1 MRRALAAAIVCMA
14 LGGLAR
20 AADVHVNVN
29 IGVPPPPQIVMPAP
43 PQLEVVP
50 GSPVY
55 VAPAVPY
62 NFFYY
67 DGIYYVSHEGHWF
80 SSPSAHG
87 PWVFVQHAP
96 RPVLA
101 VPARYYRVPPGHMK
115 HHGPP
120 PWAGHGRGHEDE
132 HGHGHDHGH
141 GHGHH
146 DD

>member
-1 MRRALAAAIVCMA
+1 MRRALAAAILCVA

-20 AADVHVNVN
+20 AADVHIGVN
-29 IGVPPPPQIVMPAP
+29 IGVPPPPQIVVPAP
-43 PQLEVVP
+43 PQLVVVP

-55 VAPAVPY
+55 VAPSVPY

-80 SSPSAHG
+80 SSPSTGG
-87 PWVFVQHAP
+87 PWVFVRRVP

-101 VPARYYRVPPGHMK
+101 VPTRYYRMPPGHMK
-115 HHGPP
+115 HHGP
-120 PWAGHGRGHEDE
+120 G
-132 HGHGHDHGH
+132 HGHGHDRDRDRGHGH